1 MFARKQLILE
11 LTNKIVTCQISI
23 GCNPQKNLSGIKK
36 KDYLF
41 WGARPCYVAILYI
54 CINYKFF

>member
-41 WGARPCYVAILYI
+41 WGARPCYVAMVSIWI
-54 CINYKFF
+54 HDKFF